1 MFYERLTSL
10 CAERGIKVTNVVTE
24 LRMGSGNLSNWKSGR
39 MPRGESLSKIAD
51 YFHVSTDYL
60 LGRTDD
66 PAPAGEGKEP
76 TPVAGG
82 GPRYPPEYDLL
93 DPEDQ
98 ALIDSMIR
106 RFILEKNQGDTSSPS
121 NGAGSETA

>member
-10 CAERGIKVTNVVTE
+10 CEKRGVKITHVAAE

-39 MPRGESLSKIAD
+39 MPRGESLSKLAD

-60 LGRTDD
+60 LGRTDNPSPVGEEKG
-66 PAPAGEGKEP
+66 PAPVAEG
-76 TPVAGG
+76 GL
-82 GPRYPPEYDLL
+82 RYPPEYDLL

-106 RFILEKNQGDTSSPS
+106 RLILEKNQGDASSPS